1 MLGTLFLLFL
11 LHTPRL
17 DDHHQKG
24 VLVNIPNPESMPE
37 LRFIPVMGEIS
48 LALPNCLAS
57 MHVCLMRHRVTEAFS
72 VFWQLFLRTMGPHF
86 RARCKINIGSAT
98 EWKYQLMSYGIPQDL
113 IPITDNGQLKNRK
126 GFLECLEMRIKG
138 EELVRRY
145 NQQHN
150 LPFVGSSP
158 IPYVVYPTRTDV
170 LLGKEN
176 PINKA
181 AGNRMLHEIVDD
193 HLEQYHQAGTS
204 RKEKQQ
210 VLRTIYDCVTER
222 GGRFLSKEEHGVW
235 LALDFDAAKDKIFRT
250 LHHRHKKSD
259 KQKTTQQ
266 ANKVK
271 VVGSRGSKKQR
282 SSCQVDGAQ
291 MLIPGGTE

>member
-1 MLGTLFLLFL
+1 MDLRFVPVLGEIALA
-11 LHTPRL
+11 
-17 DDHHQKG
+17 
-24 VLVNIPNPESMPE
+24 IPNCCAG
-37 LRFIPVMGEIS
+37 F
-48 LALPNCLAS
+48 
-57 MHVCLMRHRVTEAFS
+57 HVCLTRKRATTTFALFH
-72 VFWQLFLRTMGPHF
+72 QLFMRTIGKNY
-86 RARCKINIGSAT
+86 RARFKITIGTST
-98 EWKYQLMSYGIPQDL
+98 EWQYKLMSYGIPQDL
-113 IPITDNGQLKNRK
+113 IPITDDGQMKNRK
-126 GFLECLEMRIKG
+126 NFLECLDMRIRG
-138 EELVRRY
+138 EDSVRRY
-145 NQQHN
+145 NLQHN
-150 LPFVGSSP
+150 LADSFFSP
-158 IPYVVYPTRTDV
+158 IPYAIYPTRSDV
-170 LLGKEN
+170 LLGKGN